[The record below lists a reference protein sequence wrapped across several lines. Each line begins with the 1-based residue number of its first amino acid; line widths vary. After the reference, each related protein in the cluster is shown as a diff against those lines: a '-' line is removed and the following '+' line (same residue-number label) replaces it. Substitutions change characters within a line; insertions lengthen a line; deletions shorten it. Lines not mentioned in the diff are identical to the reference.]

1 MHLVSSISTCTL
13 HSCNSHISL
22 RVELGLVLLYL
33 LMHLTYD
40 ANNKST
46 VVIGWLIGC
55 LIADQE
61 TNFCYNFNW
70 KKRLQSQKSVWTFI
84 SLLNKNVLIFFE
96 QSGNKV

>member
-1 MHLVSSISTCTL
+1 MHLVSSISTL

-55 LIADQE
+55 LIADQK
-61 TNFCYNFNW
+61 TNFCYNFDW
-70 KKRLQSQKSVWTFI
+70 KKRLQSQESVWTFI

-96 QSGNKV
+96 KSGNKV

>member
-1 MHLVSSISTCTL
+1 MHLVSSISTL
-13 HSCNSHISL
+13 HSCNSHNSL
-22 RVELGLVLLYL
+22 QVEVGLVLLYL

-61 TNFCYNFNW
+61 TNFCNNFNW
-70 KKRLQSQKSVWTFI
+70 KKRLQSQKSVWTFV
-84 SLLNKNVLIFFE
+84 SLLNKNVFIFFE
-96 QSGNKV
+96 KSGNKV

>member
-1 MHLVSSISTCTL
+1 MHLVSSISTL
-13 HSCNSHISL
+13 HSCNSHNSL

-55 LIADQE
+55 LIADQK
-61 TNFCYNFNW
+61 TKFCYNFDW
-70 KKRLQSQKSVWTFI
+70 KKRLQSQKCVWTFI
-84 SLLNKNVLIFFE
+84 YFLNKNVLIFFE
-96 QSGNKV
+96 KSGNKV

>member
-1 MHLVSSISTCTL
+1 MHLVSSISTL
-13 HSCNSHISL
+13 HSCNSHNSL

-40 ANNKST
+40 ANNKTT

-70 KKRLQSQKSVWTFI
+70 KKRLQSQESVWTFI
-84 SLLNKNVLIFFE
+84 YLLNKNVLIFFE
-96 QSGNKV
+96 KSGSKV

>member
-1 MHLVSSISTCTL
+1 MTQFDFCTVHLVSSISTL
-13 HSCNSHISL
+13 HSCNSHNSL

-33 LMHLTYD
+33 LIHLTYD

-55 LIADQE
+55 LIADQQ

-70 KKRLQSQKSVWTFI
+70 KKRLQSEESVWTFI
-84 SLLNKNVLIFFE
+84 SLLNNL
-96 QSGNKV
+96 